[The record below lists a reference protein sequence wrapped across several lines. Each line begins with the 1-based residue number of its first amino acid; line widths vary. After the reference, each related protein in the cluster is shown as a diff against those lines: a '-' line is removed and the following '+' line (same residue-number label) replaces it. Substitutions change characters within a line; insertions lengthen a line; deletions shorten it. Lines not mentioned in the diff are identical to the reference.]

1 MDTPHFAMTEKKW
14 MVLDFGMED
23 IGNNISLVEDIIS
36 QVGFQTP
43 ELGLLLASTSDRS
56 NTDYRRRKQARTK
69 LKPVLSHLC
78 RRFEAI

>member
-1 MDTPHFAMTEKKW
+1 MDTLHSVMTEKKW

-43 ELGLLLASTSDRS
+43 ELGLLLVSASDR
-56 NTDYRRRKQARTK
+56 TIRKANK
-69 LKPVLSHLC
+69 LEPN
-78 RRFEAI
+78 